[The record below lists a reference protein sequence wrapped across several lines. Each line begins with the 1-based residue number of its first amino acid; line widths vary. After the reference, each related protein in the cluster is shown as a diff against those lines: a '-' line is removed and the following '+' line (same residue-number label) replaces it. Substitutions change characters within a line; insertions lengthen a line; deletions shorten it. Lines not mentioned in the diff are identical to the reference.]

1 MEKGLKGTDMRVT
14 LLKEAPP
21 LFQIQWEL
29 GGRFKCQIER
39 ERKRQRGTPD
49 VHNVNID
56 HDLCLE
62 FLRRP
67 RKRSRRVGLT
77 AR

>member
-39 ERKRQRGTPD
+39 EREKGSVGRQMYTM
-49 VHNVNID
+49 
-56 HDLCLE
+56 
-62 FLRRP
+62 
-67 RKRSRRVGLT
+67 
-77 AR
+77 

>member
-1 MEKGLKGTDMRVT
+1 MNLNWLANGIKLYRRHMEKGLKGTDMRVT

-39 ERKRQRGTPD
+39 EREKGSVGRQMYTM
-49 VHNVNID
+49 
-56 HDLCLE
+56 
-62 FLRRP
+62 
-67 RKRSRRVGLT
+67 
-77 AR
+77 